1 MFIDFLFVKL
11 ILLYITSCQYIEGKT
26 TFDLR
31 ESVCHVLS
39 QSGSVVQLVH
49 INHCFTYHILFETCQ
64 RTINKG
70 TF

>member
-1 MFIDFLFVKL
+1 MFIDFFLL

-26 TFDLR
+26 IFDLR
-31 ESVCHVLS
+31 KSVCYVFS

-49 INHCFTYHILFETCQ
+49 INHCFSYHFLFETCQ
-64 RTINKG
+64 RTIHKG